1 MLKKRILVVD
11 DEKGFTSMLR
21 LNLEATGDYEVLV
34 ENDSKNAL
42 SAAMQYRPDLILL
55 DIVLPHKD
63 GWRVLKEIK
72 QNQKFKNVQII
83 MLTNLGQKMEVEK
96 GLKLGAEK
104 YLIKAHYTPQQVA
117 EEVKKLLK

>member
-1 MLKKRILVVD
+1 MKHIL
-11 DEKGFTSMLR
+11 
-21 LNLEATGDYEVLV
+21 LV
-34 ENDSKNAL
+34 EDDPFIRDMYSTKLKEIGFFVETAKTGKEAIEKVNKEK
-42 SAAMQYRPDLILL
+42 PDLILL

-72 QNQKFKNVQII
+72 QKQKFKNVQII

-117 EEVKKLLK
+117 EEVEKLLK

>member
-1 MLKKRILVVD
+1 MKYIL
-11 DEKGFTSMLR
+11 
-21 LNLEATGDYEVLV
+21 LV
-34 ENDSKNAL
+34 EDDPFIRDMYSTKLEEIGFSVGTAKTGKEAIEKVNK
-42 SAAMQYRPDLILL
+42 RKPDLILL

-63 GWRVLKEIK
+63 GWRVLKEVK
-72 QNQKFKNVQII
+72 QKQKFKDVHVI
-83 MLTNLGQKMEVEK
+83 MLTNLGQKVEVEK